1 MKIVKI
7 ILSILTI
14 IFAALGLLKVLSFD
28 IASPIMLLLLGT
40 LIILRGFEYKEKND
54 RSGFILSIMTA
65 LFVYFVVIY
74 NLFIW

>member
-28 IASPIMLLLLGT
+28 IANPIMLLLLGT
-40 LIILRGFEYKEKND
+40 LIILRGFEYKEKKD

-74 NLFIW
+74 NLFI

>member
-40 LIILRGFEYKEKND
+40 FIILRGFEYKEKND
-54 RSGFILSIMTA
+54 RIL
-65 LFVYFVVIY
+65 LF
-74 NLFIW
+74 